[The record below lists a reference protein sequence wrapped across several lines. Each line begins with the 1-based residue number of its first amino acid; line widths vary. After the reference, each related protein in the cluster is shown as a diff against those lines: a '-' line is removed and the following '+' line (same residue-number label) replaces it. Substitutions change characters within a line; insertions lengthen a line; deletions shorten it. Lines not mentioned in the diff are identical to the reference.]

1 MITNGKKHM
10 VPETSLVI
18 ITGMSGAGKTLA
30 LRALEDMGYFC
41 VDNLPP
47 SLIPKFA
54 ELCSRA
60 REKIT
65 RIAMVVDV
73 RGGEFF
79 GDISRSLEELDG
91 MGIRPLIVFLD
102 ADDETLVRRFKET
115 RRRHPLSPREGIL
128 DGIRL
133 EREMLKE
140 IRGRAHLVMDTSS
153 LSPQTF
159 RRYLADKLSV
169 DSKLQ
174 TLVIAVTSFGYKH
187 GLPMDADLVF
197 DVRFLPNPYYVEEL
211 KPLSGLDE
219 PVKRYVLGSTLSG
232 RFLSRLKSFLDF
244 LVPQYV
250 TEGKSHLTIAVGCTG
265 GRHRSV
271 VIACCLEEHF
281 KAQGRTVVVE
291 HRDIDRG
298 EGGG

>member
-1 MITNGKKHM
+1 MR
-10 VPETSLVI
+10 PETARETRLVI
-18 ITGMSGAGKTLA
+18 ITGMSGAGKSSA
-30 LRALEDMGYFC
+30 LRTLEDMGFFC

-54 ELCSRA
+54 ELCTQA

-79 GDISRSLEELDG
+79 GTLSQSLEDLDE
-91 MGIRPLIVFLD
+91 MGIKPVVVFLD

-115 RRRHPLSPREGIL
+115 RRRHPLSPREGVL
-128 DGIRL
+128 DGIRV
-133 EREMLKE
+133 ERQMLKE
-140 IRGRAHLVMDTSS
+140 IRSRAHVVIDTSN
-153 LSPQTF
+153 LSPQNF
-159 RRYLADKLSV
+159 RKYLADKLS
-169 DSKLQ
+169 SGAGLE
-174 TLVIAVTSFGYKH
+174 TLVITVMTFGYKH

-197 DVRFLPNPYYVEEL
+197 DVRFLPNPYYIEEL
-211 KPLSGLDE
+211 KPLSGLDA
-219 PVKRYVLGSTLSG
+219 PVIQYVMSSPVTN

-250 TEGKSHLTIAVGCTG
+250 TEGKSHLTIAIGCTG

-271 VIACCLEEHF
+271 VIGEYLKEHF
-281 KAQGRTVVVE
+281 KTQGRTVVVE
-291 HRDIDRG
+291 HRDMDRG
-298 EGGG
+298 ETGG

>member
-1 MITNGKKHM
+1 MRREKA
-10 VPETSLVI
+10 PETNLVI
-18 ITGMSGAGKTLA
+18 ITGMSGAGKSSA
-30 LRALEDMGYFC
+30 LRALEDMGFFC

-54 ELCSRA
+54 ELCAQA

-79 GDISRSLEELDG
+79 GTLSQSLEDLEA
-91 MGIRPLIVFLD
+91 MGIKPVIVFLD

-115 RRRHPLSPREGIL
+115 RRRHPLSPREGVL
-128 DGIRL
+128 DGIRM
-133 EREMLKE
+133 ERQMLKE
-140 IRGRAHLVMDTSS
+140 IRGRAHLVIDTSN
-153 LSPQTF
+153 LSPQNL
-159 RRYLADKLSV
+159 RKCLADKLSHGAG
-169 DSKLQ
+169 LE
-174 TLVIAVTSFGYKH
+174 TLVITVMTFGYKH

-211 KPLSGLDE
+211 KPLSGLDD
-219 PVKRYVLGSTLSG
+219 PVIQYVMGSPVTN

-244 LVPQYV
+244 LIPQYV
-250 TEGKSHLTIAVGCTG
+250 SEGKSHLTIAIGCTG

-271 VIACCLEEHF
+271 VIAEHLKEHF

-291 HRDIDRG
+291 HRDMDRG
-298 EGGG
+298 ETGG